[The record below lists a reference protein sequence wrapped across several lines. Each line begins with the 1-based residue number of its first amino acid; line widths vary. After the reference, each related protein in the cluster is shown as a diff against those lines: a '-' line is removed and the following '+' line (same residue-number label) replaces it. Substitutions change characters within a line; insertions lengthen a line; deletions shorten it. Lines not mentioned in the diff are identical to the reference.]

1 MARKQGL
8 GKGLKNIFEDN
19 DVEKAGGVTML
30 RVSEVEPR
38 RDQPRKQ
45 FDEAALKE
53 LSDSITI
60 HGVLQP
66 ILVREG
72 SLGMYEIIAGE
83 RRWRAAKLAGL
94 SEIPVLVIEADE
106 LKAAE
111 IALIENIQREALD
124 PFEEAAAYVELMQT
138 HGMTQE
144 EVADKLGKRR
154 PTVTNTIRL
163 LELPADIVKYIRE
176 GLMTASHGKTL
187 LGLEDKEAM
196 LALAERIV
204 KRKLSVR
211 ETEAAVKRE
220 KQRLAKGD
228 KPAKEEKTPDTVSV
242 NYTAELESRIMSA
255 TGRQVHI
262 VNGKGKRLLQIEFA
276 DNDDLQ
282 EIIEKLCGGKL
293 EL

>member
-8 GKGLKNIFEDN
+8 GRGLNNIFEDN
-19 DVEKAGGVTML
+19 AVEQKSGVTML
-30 RVSEVEPR
+30 RISDVEPR
-38 RDQPRKQ
+38 RDQPRKI
-45 FDEAALKE
+45 FDPEALDE
-53 LSDSITI
+53 LTESIRI

-66 ILVREG
+66 ILVRAA

-83 RRWRAAKLAGL
+83 RRWRAAKQAGL
-94 SEIPVLVIEADE
+94 AEIPVLVIEADE

-111 IALIENIQREALD
+111 VALIENIQREALD
-124 PFEEAAAYVELMQT
+124 PFEEAAAYVELMRT

-163 LELPADIVKYIRE
+163 LDLPEEVVKYIRE
-176 GLMTASHGKTL
+176 GLMSASHGKAL
-187 LGLEDKEAM
+187 CGLEDQEAM
-196 LALAERIV
+196 IALAERIV

-220 KQRLAKGD
+220 KNGTGRGSRSKKD
-228 KPAKEEKTPDTVSV
+228 DSTVSV
-242 NYTAELESRIMSA
+242 DYTAELENKITSV
-255 TGRQVHI
+255 TGRRVHI
-262 VNGKGKRLLQIEFA
+262 VAGKGRKLIQIEFT
-276 DNDDLQ
+276 DNDDLE
-282 EIIEKLCGGKL
+282 EIVEKLCGGKV

>member
-1 MARKQGL
+1 
-8 GKGLKNIFEDN
+8 
-19 DVEKAGGVTML
+19 
-30 RVSEVEPR
+30 
-38 RDQPRKQ
+38 
-45 FDEAALKE
+45 
-53 LSDSITI
+53 
-60 HGVLQP
+60 
-66 ILVREG
+66 
-72 SLGMYEIIAGE
+72 
-83 RRWRAAKLAGL
+83 
-94 SEIPVLVIEADE
+94 
-106 LKAAE
+106 
-111 IALIENIQREALD
+111 
-124 PFEEAAAYVELMQT
+124 MQT